1 MKKQQVIH
9 FAKGKGFTVALLL
22 CVVGVVVATFAA
34 VGGMFGPSQTQD
46 NPTQNEILNQEEK
59 QWDLEGLITDP
70 VEKKQEEVPVQ
81 PSTSSPQPNGEL
93 SDSSSGNSQKTQQ
106 DAAVQ
111 PEPAVPQYMR
121 PVGNEILQGFT
132 GDELVFN
139 ETMQDWRT
147 HNGVDYKAAY
157 ETDVCAAKAGE
168 VTSVEKDAL
177 WGTVVTVQSQ
187 DGLTIRYCGL
197 AKKAAVKQGDQVTVG
212 DKLGKVGECP
222 AEIASEPHLHIEA
235 TKDGS
240 LIDPETLFS

>member
-34 VGGMFGPSQTQD
+34 VGGMFGPGQAQD
-46 NPTQNEILNQEEK
+46 DPTQNETLNQEEK

-81 PSTSSPQPNGEL
+81 PSTQSPQLNGGS
-93 SDSSSGNSQKTQQ
+93 SDSLSGSSSKTQQ
-106 DAAVQ
+106 DAVA
-111 PEPAVPQYMR
+111 PPAPAAPQYTR
-121 PVGNEILQGFT
+121 PAGSEIIQGFT

-157 ETDVCAAKAGE
+157 ETDVLAACAGE
-168 VTSVEKDAL
+168 VTKVEKDAL
-177 WGTVVTVQSQ
+177 WGTVVTVQSE
-187 DGLTIRYCGL
+187 DGLTMRYCGL
-197 AKKAAVKQGDQVTVG
+197 AKKAAVKQGEQVAAG
-212 DKLGKVGECP
+212 ALLGKVGECP
-222 AEIASEPHLHIEA
+222 AEIAAEPHLHVEVS
-235 TKDGS
+235 KDGQ
-240 LIDPETLFS
+240 LIDPESLFS